1 MRILHTL
8 CAIALLVLCAAS
20 VSAQKSDER
29 NEGPERRKVIPRNN
43 RFVVSAGM
51 GLMPTFLTGG
61 TQDRPV
67 LQSAFSFYL
76 NDRVSVGLGYA
87 NSESTSN
94 PFVDFEGVTSWM
106 TSNVTHVG
114 ARLSGTIVRTGPLE
128 VYGGLQL
135 GVNTTK
141 ATFSHDFPEG
151 LQIESEEFYLSERP
165 NPFGEPRTQISTIG
179 FFGVSVE
186 VLPHVHIMS
195 EIGNNLSLA
204 MAGLEVRF

>member
-29 NEGPERRKVIPRNN
+29 NQEPERRNVIPRNN

-67 LQSAFSFYL
+67 VQGALSFYL
-76 NDRVSVGLGYA
+76 NDRVSVGVGYA

-94 PFVDFEGVTSWM
+94 PFVDFEGVASWM

-128 VYGGLQL
+128 IYGGLQL
-135 GVNTTK
+135 GVNATK
-141 ATFSHDFPEG
+141 ATFRHDFPEG